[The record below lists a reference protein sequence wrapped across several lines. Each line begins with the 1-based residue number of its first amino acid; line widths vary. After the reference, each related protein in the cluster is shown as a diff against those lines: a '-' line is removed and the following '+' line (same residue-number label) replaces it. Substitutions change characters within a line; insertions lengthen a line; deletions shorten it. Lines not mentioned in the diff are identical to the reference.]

1 MKQRFEENIHLLEK
15 MKAKLTIGLIF
26 FAITAISCQK
36 DNLPANYPYKARVI
50 GKNRDCG
57 LYSIKIL
64 RDLTSVETIVGTT
77 LDSIYIAQNLPYE
90 LQISGL
96 EIVLDLRDPKN
107 SELGICTELGPSYNW
122 LTVIRA
128 RKK

>member
-1 MKQRFEENIHLLEK
+1 MKTKFR
-15 MKAKLTIGLIF
+15 IGFIF
-26 FAITAISCQK
+26 FAMTAISCQK
-36 DNLPANYPYKARVI
+36 DNLSANYPYEAIVI

-64 RDLTSVETIVGTT
+64 KDLTGVESIAGTT

-96 EIVLDLRDPKN
+96 EIVLDLREPKDD
-107 SELGICTELGPSYNW
+107 ELGICTALGPGYNW

-128 RKK
+128 KKK